1 MPRLTTI
8 DPATATGETKA
19 IFDGPLHGKH
29 LNVFKGLGNSPAA
42 LNGYLAFS
50 GALAKGTLSKQEQ
63 EAIQLALG
71 QARGCEYCLAAHTM
85 IGKGAG
91 LTEAQTIEARRGS
104 VADKKIDAVVRLA
117 LAIEEKRGN
126 VSATDLANFKA
137 AGFNDGHI
145 AEVVAQH
152 ALATYTNYF
161 NHLNQTTVDLPA
173 FPKI

>member
-8 DPATATGETKA
+8 DPATATGEAKA
-19 IFDGPLHGKH
+19 IFDGPLSGKH
-29 LNVFKGLGNSPAA
+29 LNIFKAFANSPAA
-42 LNGYLAFS
+42 LNAYLALS
-50 GALAKGTLSKQEQ
+50 GALGKGVLTKPEQ
-63 EAIQLALG
+63 EVIHLALG
-71 QARGCEYCLAAHTM
+71 QARGCDYCLAAHTM

-104 VADKKIDAVVRLA
+104 VADKKLDAVVRLA

-137 AGFNDGHI
+137 AGYTDGHI
-145 AEVVAQH
+145 AEVVAHH

-161 NHLNQTTVDLPA
+161 NHVNQTTIDLPA